1 MDLFFYKSKE
11 DLKEELN
18 KEIRSDNTQ
27 KVKTI
32 LDYAI
37 KNKIILE
44 LNEKNEDGSYP
55 LLKAINNNNI
65 EIVQLLIDYATENKI
80 ILELNEKNI
89 DGYYPLFKP
98 LIIKILK

>member
-18 KEIRSDNTQ
+18 KEIKNGNIQ

-44 LNEKNEDGSYP
+44 LMKKMNMES
-55 LLKAINNNNI
+55 IH
-65 EIVQLLIDYATENKI
+65 
-80 ILELNEKNI
+80 
-89 DGYYPLFKP
+89 F
-98 LIIKILK
+98 